1 MFRIRIHEQCKVS
14 FMGEAYT
21 SSSVG
26 QRGGEVSA
34 IVYIT
39 GIFGLLSNM
48 FLSVSLK
55 KGTGSSLLV
64 IQWK

>member
-1 MFRIRIHEQCKVS
+1 
-14 FMGEAYT
+14 MGEAYT
-21 SSSVG
+21 SSGVG

-39 GIFGLLSNM
+39 GTFGLLSNM